1 MSALALLFCCTVARA
16 APAPPDAWFGEDKVK
31 HLTTS
36 FAVTT
41 MGFAGARTISIPRD
55 EALLAAAA
63 GGLLLGIAKEL
74 HDRAHG
80 NPFSLRDL
88 VWDVL
93 GTGLAISFA
102 AQMR

>member
-1 MSALALLFCCTVARA
+1 MSALVLVFCCTVASA
-16 APAPPDAWFGEDKVK
+16 APPPPDAWLGEDKVK
-31 HLTTS
+31 HFTTS

-55 EALLAAAA
+55 GALAAAA
-63 GGLLLGIAKEL
+63 AGSLLLGVAKEL
-74 HDRAHG
+74 HDRARGH
-80 NPFSLRDL
+80 PFSLRDL
-88 VWDVL
+88 VWDAL